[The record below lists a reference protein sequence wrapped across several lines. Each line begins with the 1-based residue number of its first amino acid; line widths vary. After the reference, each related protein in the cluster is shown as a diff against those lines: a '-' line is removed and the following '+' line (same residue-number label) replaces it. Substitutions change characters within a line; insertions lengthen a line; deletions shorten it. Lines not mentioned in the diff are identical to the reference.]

1 MWPSKVE
8 HFEKRGEEASCLR
21 LGGCREGAAYEMW
34 PEGKILGRFEPGATF
49 FGQLA
54 APGNRLY
61 ITPAPL
67 LSSLQCEFTHP
78 LCLNVTFCTLCTSV
92 LGWQLNFAL
101 QGTVVCDVQDMCSTL
116 LYNAVQCGCKVKYTV
131 VYNIL

>member
-1 MWPSKVE
+1 M
-8 HFEKRGEEASCLR
+8 
-21 LGGCREGAAYEMW
+21 GGCREGAAYEMW

-54 APGNRLY
+54 ASGNRLY

-78 LCLNVTFCTLCTSV
+78 LTLLKRNILYSLYFRT
-92 LGWQLNFAL
+92 LGWHLNFAL
-101 QGTVVCDVQDMCSTL
+101 KGTVVCDVQDMCSTV
-116 LYNAVQCGCKVKYTV
+116 LYNALAVQCGCKVKYTV